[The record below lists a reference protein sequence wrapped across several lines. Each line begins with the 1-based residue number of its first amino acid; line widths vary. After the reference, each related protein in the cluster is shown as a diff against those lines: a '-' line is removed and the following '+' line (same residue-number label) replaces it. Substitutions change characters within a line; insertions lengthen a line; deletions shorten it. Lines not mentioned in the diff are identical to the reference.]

1 MLHPTGSI
9 RLVHRRPARRGFTLI
24 EMLIS
29 VTLVL
34 MMMVLFA
41 EIFTLASNSMTLQR
55 AIADNDQ
62 QVRSFSSILRSDL
75 QKRTYRLVTPYSP
88 LESIDFQ
95 TLPFEDR
102 SGYIYISLN
111 DPDNA
116 VDNLLQFTVRSTVT
130 LENGDESPYYGKA
143 TGLVFP
149 LIPGEFSS
157 QSQAERHVR
166 SNYRQPEH
174 DDGDLEMNETGAS
187 TAAEVCYFV
196 RGGRLYR
203 RVVLLRD
210 PLNVSGS
217 GDPEARATWSVT
229 ANASIPQDPEY
240 FRHPNTVNGSYR
252 VYKPTGT
259 GATQLSDDFWA
270 DFDYASYAQFGSSLI
285 GAGALGN
292 GDQSAGAVTLGRIF
306 GLQPG
311 GSPTPRCYRFG
322 FDQYTGISREFSHAD
337 PSQPGFFFIGRYTL
351 EEMSHPAFDYP
362 QRGQPVSAGS
372 VVPNPM
378 SYADTPALVDAAGEP
393 DGVVDALAN
402 GPRRGQDILLSNVHS
417 FEIEVWDDRIGDFVL
432 PGHSRTNASGEPGDY
447 HRSRNLQLAN
457 GITIV
462 PGSPA
467 AWNTAPYDRWVG
479 RSFDTWHFA
488 NDVDNNVATTADRQP
503 PYRALAVYPNAP
515 VPSTVTGALPVS
527 LSGVQTFRG
536 RWTPATNYNV
546 NDIIF
551 ADHNRPSDFSHIFVC
566 IGAGTS
572 GGAHEDLDGDGF
584 LDTED
589 MNMNGTLDPGEDT
602 NGNGAL
608 DTEDVNGNGIL
619 DESEPNWIIGN
630 NSIFEPNLPGEPRW
644 VSVRNVRPMRAI
656 RIRVRFLHVSSG
668 EMRQLTLVH
677 PLVD

>member
-1 MLHPTGSI
+1 MLHPTGSN
-9 RLVHRRPARRGFTLI
+9 RLMHRRRAHGRSGFTLI

-34 MMMVLFA
+34 LMMVLFA

-102 SGYIYISLN
+102 SGYVYISLN

-157 QSQAERHVR
+157 QAQAERHVR

-217 GDPEARATWSVT
+217 GDPEARATWSIT

-252 VYKPTGT
+252 IYKPTGA

-270 DFDYASYAQFGSSLI
+270 DFDFASYAQFGSSLI
-285 GAGALGN
+285 GAGALAN

-306 GLQPG
+306 GLQPA

-351 EEMSHPAFDYP
+351 EEMSHPTFDYP

-378 SYADTPALVDAAGEP
+378 SYSDTPALVDAAGEP

-402 GPRRGQDILLSNVHS
+402 GSRRGQDILLSNVHS

-432 PGHSRTNASGEPGDY
+432 PGHSRTNAGGELGDY
-447 HRSRNLQLAN
+447 HRTRNLQLAS
-457 GITIV
+457 GFAVV
-462 PGSPA
+462 PGSSA

-488 NDVDNNVATTADRQP
+488 SDIDNNPATTNDRNP
-503 PYRALAVYPNAP
+503 PYRALTFYPAGS
-515 VPSTVTGALPVS
+515 PSGPFANL
-527 LSGVQTFRG
+527 
-536 RWTPATNYNV
+536 WTPATAYSV
-546 NDIIF
+546 GDVVF
-551 ADHNRPSDFSHIFVC
+551 ADHNRPFDFTYYFQC

-572 GGAHEDLDGDGF
+572 GADHGDLDRDGIQDPAEDLN
-584 LDTED
+584 L
-589 MNMNGTLDPGEDT
+589 NGVIDPGEDT
-602 NGNGAL
+602 NNNGVL
-608 DTEDVNGNGIL
+608 DPAELPED
-619 DESEPNWIIGN
+619 EPNWIVGH
-630 NSIFEPNLPGEPRW
+630 NSIIEPSQPGEPRW
-644 VSVRNVRPMRAI
+644 VTVRNVRPMRAI